1 MGSVFITL
9 LRSMIKELAGPLG
22 IFMYCDGQKEKHP
35 DTDNKWFLNFNQKA
49 HDSFDMVSIRQFCG
63 PLLQCNLKLHLREK

>member
-35 DTDNKWFLNFNQKA
+35 DTDNKWFLNFNQRHMIA
-49 HDSFDMVSIRQFCG
+49 LIWSLSGSPVALYYSVI
-63 PLLQCNLKLHLREK
+63 LNYT